1 MSVDFELETLTWSFF
16 VRVAE
21 GEATT
26 GDDVGLRVFL
36 MFLL

>member
-1 MSVDFELETLTWSFF
+1 MSVDFEFETLTWSFF
-16 VRVAE
+16 VGVAE
-21 GEATT
+21 GEAAT